1 MSLLHNICIRSIQG
15 RTDELVVMETRK
27 PKWNDKLDAWTMDFK
42 GDYPFKPPKINFI
55 TKIFHPGVNQQTGE
69 INMGPVLRAPWH
81 PLRGIKYCITYILN
95 QMRAVNNE
103 SAMASYMNLQGK

>member
-1 MSLLHNICIRSIQG
+1 MIVNLGPSEDITEWTLGIDGPADTPFHG
-15 RTDELVVMETRK
+15 RRFVL
-27 PKWNDKLDAWTMDFK
+27 TMDFK